1 MIKRPTSII
10 IRLLSLIFALDKIM
24 RLRFMTSI
32 ALIVLG
38 LMFAALFPWQLK
50 YLVDSLLNKIG
61 VGSFTWLL
69 ILYGLEPS
77 S

>member
-1 MIKRPTSII
+1 
-10 IRLLSLIFALDKIM
+10 M